1 MQSIDNDTEALTFL
15 KHYSLFPVV
24 WQRDYLEN
32 V

>member
-15 KHYSLFPVV
+15 KHSLFPVV